1 MGLDGK
7 VALITGAGQGIGRA
21 TALRLARDGA
31 RIAAVDLNA
40 ETAGRTAEEVLALGQ
55 EAMALGVDVR
65 DTAQLER
72 MVAATVDRFGSID
85 ILVASAGIVQVQNM
99 MDVTEADWDRLF
111 SVNARGLFFTLQQ
124 VARQMIAQGRGTIVN
139 ISSGAARGPRPIYPI
154 YAASKAAV
162 ISITWTAAAAL
173 APHGIRVNALCPGI
187 VETPMWDQ
195 IDREIESKF
204 GIPLGEY
211 RQQRIASI
219 PLGRLETAE
228 DVADAVAFLASSDA
242 RYITGQSI
250 NVDGGMH
257 MH

>member
-21 TALRLARDGA
+21 SALRLARDGA

-111 SVNARGLFFTLQQ
+111 SVNAKGLFFTLQQ
-124 VARQMIAQGRGTIVN
+124 VAR
-139 ISSGAARGPRPIYPI
+139 
-154 YAASKAAV
+154 
-162 ISITWTAAAAL
+162 
-173 APHGIRVNALCPGI
+173 
-187 VETPMWDQ
+187 
-195 IDREIESKF
+195 
-204 GIPLGEY
+204 
-211 RQQRIASI
+211 
-219 PLGRLETAE
+219 
-228 DVADAVAFLASSDA
+228 
-242 RYITGQSI
+242 
-250 NVDGGMH
+250 
-257 MH
+257 